1 MKSIKNIFKIGQGPS
16 SSHTVG
22 PFNAAKYFKKRNA
35 DGDAYKVILYGSLA
49 FTGGGHGTMS
59 AIKRVIP
66 NAEIILDTKTTDI
79 PHPNTMDFISYKGG
93 KEINK
98 TRILSVG
105 GGIIEIVGGD
115 NPLNEDVYEQ
125 KNFSEILDYCRKN
138 NLTIPEF
145 VYKFEDE
152 KIKDHLAKIWKAMED
167 SVENGLKADGILPGE
182 LKLTRKAKLLYNSI
196 SHDEN
201 EDTTMDRMLSA
212 FSYAVCEENASE
224 ELVVTAPTCGSC
236 GVIPACMYYFKHCKG
251 FTDEEIIDALAV
263 CAVIGD
269 VIITNASVSGAEC
282 GCQAEVGSACS
293 MAAAG
298 VAHLFGLN
306 IDQIEYAAEVAMEHN
321 LGLTCDPVKGLV
333 QIPCIERNAVAAMRA
348 INAVN
353 LSRFLYKTRRI
364 SFDDVVET
372 MYRTGLDMDKKYRE
386 TANGGLAEIYKEYKG
401 NE

>member
-1 MKSIKNIFKIGQGPS
+1 MKSIRTVFKIGQGPS

-22 PFNAAKYFKKRNA
+22 PFNAAKYIKKRYFDA
-35 DGDAYKVILYGSLA
+35 DAYKVVLYGSLA

-66 NAEIILDTKTTDI
+66 NAEILLDTKTTDI
-79 PHPNTMDFISYKGG
+79 PHPNTMDFISYKDG

-98 TRILSVG
+98 TRILSIG
-105 GGIIEIVGGD
+105 GGLVNIVGED
-115 NPLNEDVYEQ
+115 NPLNEEVYEQ
-125 KNFSEILDYCRKN
+125 KNLGEVLEYCKKN
-138 NLTIPEF
+138 NMTISEF
-145 VYKFEDE
+145 VYKFEDG
-152 KIKDHLAKIWKAMED
+152 KIKDYLAKIWRAMEAC
-167 SVENGLKADGILPGE
+167 VEKGLKTEGVLPGE
-182 LKLTRKAKLLYNSI
+182 LKLTRKAKLLYNSR

-201 EDTTMDRMLSA
+201 EDTTMDRLLSA

-236 GVIPACMYYFKHCKG
+236 GVIPSCMYYFKYCKG
-251 FTDEEIIDALAV
+251 YTDDEIIDALAV
-263 CAVIGD
+263 CAIIGD

-298 VAHLFGLN
+298 VAQLFGLN

-364 SFDDVVET
+364 SFDEVIET

-386 TANGGLAEIYKEYKG
+386 TANGGLAAIYKEYKD